1 MMMFPSAGIFDCAIA
16 KLPGEGSDEFL
27 HVDIPGL
34 QVVSGRY
41 DPNRPIGS
49 LSNNTVLHSGKFRVI
64 QYCIRVNLVA
74 RAKLEP

>member
-49 LSNNTVLHSGKFRVI
+49 LSNNTVLHSGKFSRTGEVGA
-64 QYCIRVNLVA
+64 VKSPFHPPA
-74 RAKLEP
+74 